1 MHLKSVCW
9 RENRVLVKSWNTE
22 LDNLMEIIIIKG
34 INNFCEEN
42 SEYNLCALQT
52 TESYKSDTI
61 TGLNISPQQLHIQVP
76 SCLTMSQP
84 QEPDSGVRLSPAGL
98 SLGPGS
104 KQHWWY
110 PRGWENGRVSVS
122 LHQFPFCHLYLDN
135 RHFFN
140 SKPATTIG
148 IWPYSCNSP
157 KSLLA
162 THSLTLSHLSSV
174 QCFSARVLYDPLFIF
189 LKPTHNFKKIPFIKF
204 PQMVPFEHTAVFSVS
219 QILQRKLRHGS
230 IELLVLTRPYS

>member
-22 LDNLMEIIIIKG
+22 LDNLMEIIIIEG

-52 TESYKSDTI
+52 KVFLLLLNLTRVILLLGWIFSLSNSTSKSHHALP
-61 TGLNISPQQLHIQVP
+61 GLNPKNPIQVP
-76 SCLTMSQP
+76 GSHP
-84 QEPDSGVRLSPAGL
+84 QAYHLAQAVSNTGGI
-98 SLGPGS
+98 
-104 KQHWWY
+104 
-110 PRGWENGRVSVS
+110 PRVENGRVSVS
-122 LHQFPFCHLYLDN
+122 LHQFPSCHLYLDN
-135 RHFFN
+135 RCFFN
-140 SKPATTIG
+140 SKPTTTIG

-162 THSLTLSHLSSV
+162 THSLTLSHLSRV

-189 LKPTHNFKKIPFIKF
+189 LKPTHSFIKDSF
-204 PQMVPFEHTAVFSVS
+204 
-219 QILQRKLRHGS
+219 
-230 IELLVLTRPYS
+230 Y